1 MEEAHKNAFEKE
13 RREIVARKRDRER
26 EDFYRRLEEAQ
37 QKLIVAQNNLEKVLQ
52 KHQQEKKVT
61 FKESSPTKVCDYF
74 QITSLLH
81 FLHEDSYIIYLL
93 TMPMFLH
100 QTNGTTPDVKSIAKK
115 SKNVQK
121 ALEEIQKREDQ
132 LKKLHDKEHQGKESG
147 AQKRKEEMEQK
158 IKDKIL
164 SANR

>member
-1 MEEAHKNAFEKE
+1 M
-13 RREIVARKRDRER
+13 I
-26 EDFYRRLEEAQ
+26 
-37 QKLIVAQNNLEKVLQ
+37 
-52 KHQQEKKVT
+52 T
-61 FKESSPTKVCDYF
+61 FK
-74 QITSLLH
+74 LLVS
-81 FLHEDSYIIYLL
+81 FIFFMMLNKLANIYVHIHNIL
-93 TMPMFLH
+93 TMFLN
-100 QTNGTTPDVKSIAKK
+100 QTNGAAPDVKSIAKK

>member
-1 MEEAHKNAFEKE
+1 
-13 RREIVARKRDRER
+13 
-26 EDFYRRLEEAQ
+26 
-37 QKLIVAQNNLEKVLQ
+37 
-52 KHQQEKKVT
+52 
-61 FKESSPTKVCDYF
+61 
-74 QITSLLH
+74 
-81 FLHEDSYIIYLL
+81 
-93 TMPMFLH
+93 MFLN
-100 QTNGTTPDVKSIAKK
+100 QTNGAAPDVKSIAKK

-147 AQKRKEEMEQK
+147 AQTRKEEMEQK

>member
-1 MEEAHKNAFEKE
+1 MTFRRQKNFHDEEESFKKQKQWIREREVEEAHKNAFEKE

-81 FLHEDSYIIYLL
+81 FLHDAKQVRFVNPDQSIHSLSLII
-93 TMPMFLH
+93 
-100 QTNGTTPDVKSIAKK
+100 KK
-115 SKNVQK
+115 
-121 ALEEIQKREDQ
+121 
-132 LKKLHDKEHQGKESG
+132 
-147 AQKRKEEMEQK
+147 
-158 IKDKIL
+158 
-164 SANR
+164 

>member
-74 QITSLLH
+74 QITCLLH
-81 FLHEDSYIIYLL
+81 FLH
-93 TMPMFLH
+93 
-100 QTNGTTPDVKSIAKK
+100 DVK
-115 SKNVQK
+115 
-121 ALEEIQKREDQ
+121 
-132 LKKLHDKEHQGKESG
+132 
-147 AQKRKEEMEQK
+147 
-158 IKDKIL
+158 
-164 SANR
+164 